1 MAGKETGVGAGLGR
15 RGAPASAK
23 RRVPAEALTGP
34 GADVASG
41 ARLHGYGPARCALR
55 VARCVNYVWRKV
67 FKVLNGFPQS

>member
-1 MAGKETGVGAGLGR
+1 MAGKETGWGRGWGDEGR
-15 RGAPASAK
+15 RPRPG